1 MKKMLPLTR
10 PYNDMYVCIYIYI
23 SDIFS
28 SCSLN
33 LATVVGKQKVPL
45 TTVSQHLSTAMFQVK
60 RDVRQL
66 SVLSRQV
73 RTDTFA
79 V

>member
-1 MKKMLPLTR
+1 M
-10 PYNDMYVCIYIYI
+10 PYIYIYLI
-23 SDIFS
+23 SYTFFMFPK
-28 SCSLN
+28 N
-33 LATVVGKQKVPL
+33 LATVVRKQKVPL

>member
-1 MKKMLPLTR
+1 MP
-10 PYNDMYVCIYIYI
+10 YI
-23 SDIFS
+23 SLILYIF
-28 SCSLN
+28 CMFPKN
-33 LATVVGKQKVPL
+33 LATVVRKQKAPL